1 MQDFPHH
8 YKTTATASNDS
19 HIELTSPG
27 LDALES
33 AGPAEFG
40 GPGDLWSPETL
51 LSAAIADCFILS
63 FRAVA
68 RAAKL
73 DWSRITCDVDAVL
86 EKVER
91 VTQFTEFHQTVVLEV
106 PAGTDE
112 AKAMRMLEK
121 AEHVCLITNSL
132 TGKAHLDATVK
143 VAD

>member
-8 YKTTATASNDS
+8 YKTRAVARAEGSV
-19 HIELTSPG
+19 ELTSPG
-27 LDALES
+27 LEALES

-51 LSAAIADCFILS
+51 LAASIADCFILS

-68 RAAKL
+68 RAGKL
-73 DWSRITCDVDAVL
+73 DWLSVSCDVDAVL
-86 EKVER
+86 DKVER

-112 AKAMRMLEK
+112 AKAMRLLEK

-132 TGKAHLDATVK
+132 TGTAHLDATVK

>member
-8 YKTTATASNDS
+8 YKTTATARHDTNVDMS
-19 HIELTSPG
+19 SPG
-27 LDALES
+27 LPDLKLA
-33 AGPAEFG
+33 APAEFG
-40 GPGDLWSPETL
+40 GPGDHWSPETL
-51 LSAAIADCFILS
+51 LSAAVASCFKLS
-63 FRAVA
+63 FKAIA
-68 RAAKL
+68 RAAKFE
-73 DWSRITCDVDAVL
+73 WIAIRCDVVAVL
-86 EKVER
+86 DRVDK

>member
-1 MQDFPHH
+1 M
-8 YKTTATASNDS
+8 
-19 HIELTSPG
+19 
-27 LDALES
+27 
-33 AGPAEFG
+33 
-40 GPGDLWSPETL
+40 
-51 LSAAIADCFILS
+51 LS

-73 DWSRITCDVDAVL
+73 EWLNITCDVDAVL
-86 EKVER
+86 DKVER

-132 TGKAHLDATVK
+132 TGTAHLNASVR

>member
-8 YKTTATASNDS
+8 YKTTASAGHEGTV
-19 HIELTSPG
+19 ELTSPG
-27 LDALES
+27 LDALVS

-51 LSAAIADCFILS
+51 LSAAISDCFILS

-73 DWSRITCDVDAVL
+73 DWISIRCDVDAVL
-86 EKVER
+86 ARVEK
-91 VTQFTEFHQTVVLEV
+91 VTQFTEFHQDVVLEV

-112 AKAMRMLEK
+112 AKAMRLLEK

-132 TGKAHLDATVK
+132 TGTARLNAAVR

>member
-8 YKTTATASNDS
+8 YKTTASASNES
-19 HIELTSPG
+19 HVRLTSPG

-68 RAAKL
+68 RAAKVEWL
-73 DWSRITCDVDAVL
+73 NITCDVDAVL
-86 EKVER
+86 DKVER

-106 PAGTDE
+106 PPGTDE

-132 TGKAHLDATVK
+132 TGTAHLNATVR
-143 VAD
+143 VVD

>member
-8 YKTTATASNDS
+8 YKTTATARHDTNVDMS
-19 HIELTSPG
+19 SPG
-27 LDALES
+27 LPDLKLA
-33 AGPAEFG
+33 APAEFG
-40 GPGDLWSPETL
+40 GPGDHWSPETL
-51 LSAAIADCFILS
+51 MSAAIASCFKLS
-63 FRAVA
+63 FKAVA

-73 DWSRITCDVDAVL
+73 DWISIRCDVVAVL
-86 EKVER
+86 DKVDK

>member
-8 YKTTATASNDS
+8 YKTTASARHDS
-19 HIELTSPG
+19 TVELASPG
-27 LDALES
+27 LEDLES
-33 AGPAEFG
+33 AGPPEFG

-51 LSAAIADCFILS
+51 LSAAISDCFILS

-73 DWSRITCDVDAVL
+73 DWISIRCDVDAVL
-86 EKVER
+86 DRIDK

-112 AKAMRMLEK
+112 AKAMRLLEK

-132 TGKAHLDATVK
+132 TGTAHLDATVK

>member
-8 YKTTATASNDS
+8 YKTTASASNDS
-19 HIELTSPG
+19 HVELTSPG
-27 LDALES
+27 LAALVS

-51 LSAAIADCFILS
+51 LSAAISDCFILS

-73 DWSRITCDVDAVL
+73 EWRNITCEVDAVL
-86 EKVER
+86 DKVER

-132 TGKAHLDATVK
+132 TGTAHLNASVR

>member
-8 YKTTATASNDS
+8 YAVTASADVATNVTLES
-19 HIELTSPG
+19 HG
-27 LDALES
+27 LEPLES

-40 GPGDLWSPETL
+40 GPGDRWSPETL

-73 DWSRITCDVDAVL
+73 EWISIRCDVDAVL
-86 EKVER
+86 DRIEK

-106 PAGTDE
+106 PPGSDE
-112 AKAMRMLEK
+112 AKAMRLLEK

-132 TGKAHLDATVK
+132 KGIAHLDASVR
-143 VAD
+143 VVD

>member
-8 YKTTATASNDS
+8 YKTTASAHHDSNV
-19 HIELTSPG
+19 ELTSPG
-27 LDALES
+27 LEALES

-51 LSAAIADCFILS
+51 LVAAIADCFILS
-63 FRAVA
+63 FKAVA

-73 DWSRITCDVDAVL
+73 DWISVSCDVDAVL
-86 EKVER
+86 DKVGK
-91 VTQFTEFHQTVVLEV
+91 VTQFTEFHQTVLLEV

-132 TGKAHLDATVK
+132 NGTAHLDATVR
-143 VAD
+143 VAE

>member
-8 YKTTATASNDS
+8 YRTAASANRDS
-19 HIELTSPG
+19 NVELTSSG

-51 LSAAIADCFILS
+51 LSAAIADCFVLS

-68 RAAKL
+68 RAAKFE
-73 DWSRITCDVDAVL
+73 WVSIRCDVDAVL
-86 EKVER
+86 DRVGK

-106 PAGTDE
+106 PAGADE
-112 AKAMRMLEK
+112 AKAMRLLEK

-132 TGKAHLDATVK
+132 TGTAHLDASVR
-143 VAD
+143 VVD